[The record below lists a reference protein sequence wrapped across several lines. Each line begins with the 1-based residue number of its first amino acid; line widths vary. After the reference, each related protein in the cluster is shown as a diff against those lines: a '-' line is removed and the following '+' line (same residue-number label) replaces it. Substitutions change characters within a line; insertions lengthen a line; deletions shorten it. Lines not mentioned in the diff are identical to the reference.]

1 MAESGAAEATG
12 LYLCESADL
21 IERGRAVGFHV
32 VHFRQ
37 PARAFALRF
46 DGAVVAYLNR
56 CVHVP
61 TEMDWQD
68 GEFLDSE
75 REFIICSIHGATYE
89 PRSGR
94 CAGGL
99 AAEAA
104 SPVSLPVNA
113 KAGCIGILAGTR
125 YRHSLTRP
133 ATCPSAEPLKD
144 LNEFARR
151 EPDPGHPEARTS
163 GGTRAC
169 LERSARAVRT

>member
-61 TEMDWQD
+61 TEMDWQE

-94 CAGGL
+94 CAGG
-99 AAEAA
+99 
-104 SPVSLPVNA
+104 PC
-113 KAGCIGILAGTR
+113 GRG
-125 YRHSLTRP
+125 SLTRVATRECEGRVYWYPSRDTLP
-133 ATCPSAEPLKD
+133 AFTDAPGNLSPPPSP
-144 LNEFARR
+144 
-151 EPDPGHPEARTS
+151 
-163 GGTRAC
+163 
-169 LERSARAVRT
+169 